1 MTLNQLRVF
10 AAVCRQSS
18 ITKASVALR
27 ISEPSVFQQVKSL
40 ETSLGVKLYRKVGR
54 VIQLTREGRAV
65 QGDIEEVLAK
75 IEKLAS
81 RFKPSATPSR
91 LESLVIGGSHA
102 PAVAFL
108 PSLIGQFKKNHPL
121 VQLVLRSKS
130 SQTIERLIL
139 ESEVEI
145 GLITRPSQSPGLH
158 SIPYRFEK
166 FVGFISA
173 KHPLARKAKLTIA
186 EVAQCPL
193 IVKRNDDSKSSSCL
207 RQMEAAGCRPNVL
220 MQCESAEAIK
230 LAVLNGMGI
239 GFLYED
245 HVKSEIKK
253 RDLKVVKIEGINPPD
268 VQSFIVF
275 NKNHALSR
283 NGEAFL
289 SLLASAVDGSITIE
303 QFTVAPDSK
312 VA

>member
-1 MTLNQLRVF
+1 MTINQLRVF
-10 AAVCRQSS
+10 DAVCRHAS

-40 ETSLGVKLYRKVGR
+40 EAWLGVKLYRKVGR
-54 VIQLTREGRAV
+54 VIQLTREGRAA

-75 IEKLAS
+75 LERLAS
-81 RFKPSATPSR
+81 KFKPSTTPSR
-91 LESLVIGGSHA
+91 LESLVIGGSRA
-102 PAVAFL
+102 PSAAFL
-108 PSLIGQFKKNHPL
+108 PSLVGRFKQDHPH

-145 GLITRPSQSPGLH
+145 ALITRPSHSAGLH
-158 SIPYRFEK
+158 TLPYRFEK

-173 KHPLARKAKLTIA
+173 KHPLAKKAKLSMA
-186 EVAQCPL
+186 EVEQCPL
-193 IVKRNDDSKSSSCL
+193 IVKSSDDSQSSSCL
-207 RQMEAAGCRPNVL
+207 REMEAAGYRPNVL
-220 MQCESAEAIK
+220 MRCESAEAIK
-230 LAVLNGMGI
+230 LAVSNGMGL

-253 RDLKVVKIEGINPPD
+253 RDLKIVKIEGFNPPD

-289 SLLASAVDGSITIE
+289 SLLASAVDGSIAIE
-303 QFTVAPDSK
+303 QFSVAADSK